1 MKIKLRKEMFAVTAL
16 VLCASLFAGC
26 NKNETEPAS
35 LDTSTASTSSEKG
48 VTSTVSSVPASS
60 SRTESVVSSAE
71 PAKNSE
77 PVSKP
82 ESTTTSEPES
92 TPAPKTESKPES
104 TTTSETESKPTPE
117 PEPEPAPEWTEEP
130 ASGAYY
136 INTDYV
142 SAREKA
148 LTGSKTVGTFHLNDQ
163 VTVVAK
169 TNTGYYKMLNGY
181 FVHGDYLSTTK
192 TEEQK
197 PATSVPFVPT
207 EPTNSST
214 PKHGDTKYVPDEGL
228 IMYDETLGRWA
239 HDGDIKVENGITYR
253 YDAFTGLWAKV
264 GTGHVSELT
273 PEEKKWYDEHFDEY
287 GNYIP

>member
-35 LDTSTASTSSEKG
+35 LDTASTSSEKG

-60 SRTESVVSSAE
+60 SSSTESVVSSAE

-82 ESTTTSEPES
+82 ESTTISEPES

-136 INTDYV
+136 INTDYA

-148 LTGSKTVGTFHLNDQ
+148 LTGSKTVGTFSLNDQ

-192 TEEQK
+192 TEATP

-207 EPTNSST
+207 EPTDPSK
-214 PKHGDTKYVPDEGL
+214 PK
-228 IMYDETLGRWA
+228 
-239 HDGDIKVENGITYR
+239 DGDIKVENGITYK
-253 YDAFTGLWAKV
+253 YDAFTCLWAEV
-264 GTGHVSELT
+264 STGHEIRPT
-273 PEEKKWYDEHFDEY
+273 PEQEKWNAEHFDEY

>member
-1 MKIKLRKEMFAVTAL
+1 MKTQLRKVVLAAAL
-16 VLCASLFAGC
+16 AICVSVFTGC
-26 NKNETEPAS
+26 SKNETEPVS
-35 LDTSTASTSSEKG
+35 LYTSTSSTSSEKDE
-48 VTSTVSSVPASS
+48 TSTAGSTPASS
-60 SRTESVVSSAE
+60 SSTESVVSSAE
-71 PAKNSE
+71 PANKAVSQPE
-77 PVSKP
+77 SKP
-82 ESTTTSEPES
+82 ESTTTSESES

-104 TTTSETESKPTPE
+104 TTTSEPESKPAPE
-117 PEPEPAPEWTEEP
+117 PEPIPEWTEEP

-148 LTGSKTVGTFHLNDQ
+148 LVGSKTVGTFSLNDQ

-169 TNTGYYKMLNGY
+169 TSTGYYKMLNGY

-239 HDGDIKVENGITYR
+239 HDGDTKVENGKTYK
-253 YDAFTGLWAKV
+253 YDAFTGLWMEMG
-264 GTGHVSELT
+264 GTGHEIRPT
-273 PEEKKWYDEHFDEY
+273 PEQEKWDAEHYDKY
-287 GNYIP
+287 GNRLF

>member
-104 TTTSETESKPTPE
+104 TTTSETESKPAPE
-117 PEPEPAPEWTEEP
+117 PEPTPEWTEEP

-136 INTDYV
+136 INTDYA

-148 LTGSKTVGTFHLNDQ
+148 LVGSKTVGTFSLNDQ

-169 TNTGYYKMLNGY
+169 TNTGYYKMQNGY

-192 TEEQK
+192 TEATP

-207 EPTNSST
+207 EPVDPSK
-214 PKHGDTKYVPDEGL
+214 PK
-228 IMYDETLGRWA
+228 
-239 HDGDIKVENGITYR
+239 DGDIKVENGVTYR
-253 YDAFTGLWAKV
+253 YDAFLGMWGKV
-264 GTGHVSELT
+264 TTGHEIRPT
-273 PEEKKWYDEHFDEY
+273 PEDEKWSEEHFDEY

>member
-1 MKIKLRKEMFAVTAL
+1 MVYCKKTDSLIRNKLQRRTHMKTRLRNEVLAAAAL
-16 VLCASLFAGC
+16 ALCVSVFTGC
-26 NKNETEPAS
+26 SKNETETAS
-35 LDTSTASTSSEKG
+35 LDTASTSSEKG

-60 SRTESVVSSAE
+60 SHTESVVSSAE
-71 PAKNSE
+71 PESKVVSQFE
-77 PVSKP
+77 SKP
-82 ESTTTSEPES
+82 ESTTTSESES
-92 TPAPKTESKPES
+92 TPAPKTESKSES
-104 TTTSETESKPTPE
+104 TTTSETESKPA

-136 INTDYV
+136 INTDYA

-148 LTGSKTVGTFHLNDQ
+148 LVGSKTVGTFSLNDQ

-192 TEEQK
+192 TEAQK

-207 EPTNSST
+207 QPTDPSK
-214 PKHGDTKYVPDEGL
+214 PKDGDT
-228 IMYDETLGRWA
+228 
-239 HDGDIKVENGITYR
+239 KVENGVPYI
-253 YDAFTGLWAKV
+253 YDSLNDAWLDMSEV
-264 GTGHVSELT
+264 GHEIRPT
-273 PEEKKWYDEHFDEY
+273 PEDEKWEEEHFDEY